1 MHARFPLF
9 MHFHA
14 WDFTSFI
21 ILEGVSVSRSTIII
35 SRGGGHLKYEKKTTN
50 GLGMSRVPGPSEIN
64 PALQKRKCGYLY
76 GTHIFF
82 NVDIFLEQIFV

>member
-21 ILEGVSVSRSTIII
+21 ILEGVSCVKIYNNNFK
-35 SRGGGHLKYEKKTTN
+35 GGG
-50 GLGMSRVPGPSEIN
+50 GGI
-64 PALQKRKCGYLY
+64 
-76 GTHIFF
+76 
-82 NVDIFLEQIFV
+82 